1 MPSQREKQEKI
12 INFLFFKFSSSIEE
26 FRRKEEAQ
34 EIEERENS
42 DQPVQRSSNPGQ
54 EQIETN
60 SCEEQ
65 NRKSPP
71 KLFEEISGE
80 DLIQNLEQLSEEG
93 ENFTFCR
100 LEKANVIFYNFQERK
115 KN

>member
-1 MPSQREKQEKI
+1 MPIQRETQEKI
-12 INFLFFKFSSSIEE
+12 IINFILKFSSSIEE

-54 EQIETN
+54 ENIETN

-71 KLFEEISGE
+71 KLFEEISRE

-93 ENFTFCR
+93 DNFTFCP
-100 LEKANVIFYNFQERK
+100 LEKANVIFYHF
-115 KN
+115 